1 MSVNNRLDELLALI
15 YVGSVARSENHSLTV
30 SVLVEAKQRM
40 LTNTLITAIVSWF
53 FLPVTRGTLRAI
65 DVQVDTLVG
74 CFWLQHVSLFRLS
87 AVRDLP
93 RPPR

>member
-1 MSVNNRLDELLALI
+1 M
-15 YVGSVARSENHSLTV
+15 SVARSENHSLTV

-40 LTNTLITAIVSWF
+40 ITNTLKMAIVSWLF
-53 FLPVTRGTLRAI
+53 MPVTRWTLRAI
-65 DVQVDTLVG
+65 DVHVDTLMG
-74 CFWLQHVSLFRLS
+74 YFGPQHVSPDRLS